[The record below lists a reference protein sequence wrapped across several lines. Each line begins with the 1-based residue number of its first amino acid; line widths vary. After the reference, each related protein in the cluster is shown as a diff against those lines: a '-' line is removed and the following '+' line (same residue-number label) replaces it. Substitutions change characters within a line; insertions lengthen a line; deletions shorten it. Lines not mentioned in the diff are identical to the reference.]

1 MIKLQWETKK
11 FKVNELIQL
20 EINPRKVSEVKKK
33 KLLESLD
40 KYNLVEIPAVNTDLK
55 IIGGNQRIIA
65 LLLSGRGEEL
75 IDVRYPNRTLT
86 IKEVKEYNLISNS
99 HVGEFDL
106 ELLMESFSD
115 IDFEEIG
122 LDLNI
127 IEFENSDLFNKSLD
141 QFEKQKESP
150 KETEDKTDKD
160 KLIHFAFSNC
170 YSELKSHGIPF
181 YSLFRNNEM
190 DLEKLKADVKNILPF
205 VYPVVNYFR
214 EHKIQKVTL
223 APKGDRCQLNNFH
236 FVTELIQEVSK
247 IYPLEIFSPFEKVG
261 NKIKKVAEA
270 PVDTY
275 LFDDILTF
283 GTTIKRMNEQL
294 QNKGV
299 IILMCNY

>member
-160 KLIHFAFSNC
+160 KLIHFHVGWLMDIHNRPSRFCARNEHPITGNLAGSAGCLLTISSSGFLIGSPRAAMPGDTVPQTFLHRSGVGACCHAVPMRPNKC
-170 YSELKSHGIPF
+170 LAIPTSLPGSKSARRRFAPW
-181 YSLFRNNEM
+181 S
-190 DLEKLKADVKNILPF
+190 VKRRPTA
-205 VYPVVNYFR
+205 R
-214 EHKIQKVTL
+214 
-223 APKGDRCQLNNFH
+223 
-236 FVTELIQEVSK
+236 
-247 IYPLEIFSPFEKVG
+247 
-261 NKIKKVAEA
+261 
-270 PVDTY
+270 
-275 LFDDILTF
+275 
-283 GTTIKRMNEQL
+283 
-294 QNKGV
+294 
-299 IILMCNY
+299 